1 MLVFFL
7 KYHDKLWNAFMEH
20 LEIVNITI
28 ILSIFLAIFLTSLI
42 MRSRL
47 ISQIIISIFGI
58 IYSIPSLA
66 LFALLIPFF
75 GLGTKTAVLVLMLYN
90 QFILVRNILAGF
102 NAINPAI
109 VEAAT
114 GMGMSA
120 WQSFWGVK
128 FPLASPMIVAGIRIS
143 IVSSIGIATIAS
155 AINAGGLGTILFDG
169 LRTHN
174 TEKILWGTILASL
187 LAIVANQ
194 TLSQIEKKIIQK
206 VRGEKR

>member
-20 LEIVNITI
+20 LEIVSITI
-28 ILSIFLAIFLTSLI
+28 ILSIFLAILLTSLI
-42 MRSRL
+42 MRSRPV
-47 ISQIIISIFGI
+47 SQIIISIFGI

-155 AINAGGLGTILFDG
+155 VINAGGLGTILFDG

-194 TLSQIEKKIIQK
+194 ILSQIERKIIQR
-206 VRGEKR
+206 VRGEKK